1 MHAQF
6 TMPATEKVDLSGK
19 TVLQVVP
26 ELDVGGAE
34 ITTLEISRAIVAAGG
49 RALIASQGGALAT
62 DIEKAGGEIVALP
75 VASKN
80 PFTMWRN
87 AAKLAKLIK
96 RERIDLIHTRSR
108 APGWSGLRAAKLAK
122 VPFMT
127 TYHSTVHTAPR
138 AKVFYNSVLLRGDVC
153 IANSHYTGAQ
163 ISAVYPHWR
172 DKIRVVPRGCDVDA
186 LAGAPFDS
194 AARTAKRAQ
203 WGVPET
209 AFVILCPARV
219 TSLKGQ
225 HVLVQ
230 ALGRL
235 SGEKKPYLVLVG
247 SAQGRDDYVANLTA
261 QADEI
266 GLSSR
271 LVFAGLENTMPHA
284 YAAADMAIVPT
295 IRPEPFGRTIIE
307 AQAAGL
313 PVIATDAGGYRET
326 VKSGAIDTGG
336 TGRLVPMGEAAPLAA
351 AIDEL
356 LALSPAD
363 LTRMGENGRA
373 HIEANFTQAAMC
385 ARTLN
390 VYAELLT

>member
-1 MHAQF
+1 
-6 TMPATEKVDLSGK
+6 MPATEKVDLSGK

-49 RALIASQGGALAT
+49 RALIASQGGALEA
-62 DIEKAGGEIVALP
+62 DIRAAGGEIVTLP

-80 PFTMWRN
+80 PFIMWRN
-87 AAKLAKLIK
+87 ASKLAKLVK

-108 APGWSGLRAAKLAK
+108 APGWSGWRAAKLAE

-138 AKVFYNSVLLRGDVC
+138 AKVFYNSVLLRGAVS

-163 ISAVYPHWR
+163 IAAVYPQWC

-186 LAGAPFDS
+186 LAPAQFDE
-194 AARTAKRAQ
+194 AARVAKRAE
-203 WGVPET
+203 WGVPEE
-209 AFVILCPARV
+209 AFVIICPARV
-219 TSLKGQ
+219 TPLKGQ

-230 ALGRL
+230 ALGGL
-235 SGEKKPYLVLVG
+235 SGDKTPYLVLVG
-247 SAQGRDDYVANLTA
+247 SAQGRDEYVDALTA
-261 QADEI
+261 QADRLGI
-266 GLSSR
+266 ASR
-271 LVFAGLENTMPHA
+271 LVFAGLESHMPHA

-326 VKSGAIDTGG
+326 VKVAPIDAGG
-336 TGRLVPMGEAAPLAA
+336 TGWLTPMGEADPLAA
-351 AIDEL
+351 AIDAA
-356 LALSPAD
+356 LARPAD
-363 LTRMGENGRA
+363 ELRKMGDNGRA
-373 HIEANFTQAAMC
+373 HIEANFTQTAMC
-385 ARTLN
+385 NRTLN
-390 VYAELLT
+390 VYRELIG